1 MLLLIIIL
9 GVTIGATEIDL
20 LLAKNNSAVQSYI
33 IILLFS
39 LILLIMIWD
48 RNVSLN
54 VHGVGK
60 CIEEV

>member
-33 IILLFS
+33 ILFS